1 MRGVE
6 EEAMELNLPL
16 VEEAAKRWRLRQGIR
31 EQNRSK
37 LQAGRILEVE
47 SPDRVRKRLE
57 RLAMIATKEK
67 AAHATAVPTA
77 SLLETMGFERVLGKP
92 DFLGMDFLELAVA
105 VARFVGRI
113 HIRTGSGRT
122 AGFGTGFMVSPRLLL
137 TNNHV
142 LGTEEEAAYS
152 EVEFDYQQDR
162 HGRLLPVV
170 VFGLD
175 PRAFF
180 LTSEGLDFTLVA
192 VHEQSLNG
200 VPLTQYGW
208 SRLIGAQGKALQGDA
223 LNIIQHPKGETKQ
236 IVLRSN
242 HLVDLFDE
250 FAHYVTDTEPGSSGS
265 PVYSDQWE
273 VVALHHSGVP
283 KMENG
288 QYIAK
293 DGSIWRPGMDPDD
306 LEWVANEGIRVSSL
320 VEYITQQ
327 HLPPEQARLR
337 DAMLALE
344 PPPPLETAARAASNS
359 RSRSDSINTGLGS
372 VPDGPAAGAYTWTIP
387 LHVSVRLGP
396 PSVAVDQSVAAPAG
410 ARPVVDVQASRL
422 GERPYPS
429 LPRVTQPSA
438 PVVQTLDLGTAL
450 HALEAGRARPYYD
463 AQADAGARSQYYGN
477 LSPDGLGAAQLYDRL
492 SDLLKSTHTNTLS
505 YKEARLRHLY
515 PWVDLRPNN
524 KLQSIY
530 TGEEYEPETII
541 REDFT
546 ITEALM
552 AEARRQLGIMPHL
565 SEASLQTHLEVLEAS
580 APYNAEHVV
589 PQSWFGE
596 RSPMKADLHH
606 LFTCEQVCNSFRGN
620 TPYFEFADF
629 GEAIRQG
636 CGKREGNRFEPAKGH
651 GPVARATLYFLLR
664 YPGEIN
670 RQAKEYTEDRIAM
683 LLHWH
688 VMHEVTDYERHRN
701 ASIHAIQGNRNP
713 LIDFPAW
720 AERIDFTR
728 GLG

>member
-1 MRGVE
+1 
-6 EEAMELNLPL
+6 MEISLQLA
-16 VEEAAKRWRLRQGIR
+16 EEAAKRWRSRQGIR
-31 EQNRSK
+31 EQNRRK
-37 LQAGRILEVE
+37 LEAGRVLDVE
-47 SPDRVRKRLE
+47 SADRVQKRLE
-57 RLAMIATKEK
+57 RLAMIAAKEQ
-67 AAHATAVPTA
+67 ATRAPTVPRT
-77 SLLETMGFERVLGKP
+77 SLVETMGFERVVGKA
-92 DFLGMDFLELAVA
+92 DFLGMDFLELALA

-113 HIRTGSGRT
+113 HIRTRSGRT

-142 LGTEEEAAYS
+142 LSTEDEAASS

-175 PRAFF
+175 PRTFF
-180 LTSEGLDFTLVA
+180 LTSERLDFTLVA

-200 VPLTQYGW
+200 IPLTQYGW

-223 LNIIQHPKGETKQ
+223 LNIIQHPRGETKQ

-242 HLVDLFDE
+242 HLVDLFDA

-293 DGSIWRPGMDPDD
+293 DGSIWRPGMDPED

-327 HLPPEQARLR
+327 HLPPEQARMR
-337 DAMLALE
+337 AAMLDLE
-344 PPPPLETAARAASNS
+344 PPPPLETAARAASD
-359 RSRSDSINTGLGS
+359 RITTGPGTMA
-372 VPDGPAAGAYTWTIP
+372 DGTGAGAFTWTIP
-387 LHVSVRLGP
+387 LQVSVRLGP
-396 PSVAVDQSVAAPAG
+396 PSGAVDQRMAAPVVT
-410 ARPVVDVQASRL
+410 RPAVDVHAGRL
-422 GERPYPS
+422 GEQPYPS
-429 LPRVTQPSA
+429 GPHVTQPSA
-438 PVVQTLDLGTAL
+438 PAVQTLDLGTAL
-450 HALEAGRARPYYD
+450 HALEAARARPYHD
-463 AQADAGARSQYYGN
+463 AQADERARRQYYGN
-477 LSPDGLGAAQLYDRL
+477 LSPDGLSAAQVFDRV
-492 SDLLKSTHTNTLS
+492 SDLVKSTHTNTLS

-515 PWVDLRPNN
+515 PWVDLRPNTT
-524 KLQSIY
+524 LQSIY

-546 ITEALM
+546 ITEVLM
-552 AEARRQLGIMPHL
+552 AQAQRQLGTMPHL
-565 SEASLQTHLEVLEAS
+565 SEASRQAHLEVLEAS

-596 RSPMKADLHH
+596 RNPMKADLHH
-606 LFTCEQVCNSFRGN
+606 LFTCEAVCNSFRGN

-636 CGKREGNRFEPAKGH
+636 CGKREGNSFEPAKGH

-664 YPGEIN
+664 YPSEIN
-670 RQAKEYTEDRIAM
+670 RHAKEYTEDRIAM

-701 ASIHAIQGNRNP
+701 AAIHAIQGNRNP

-720 AERIDFTR
+720 ADRIDFTR